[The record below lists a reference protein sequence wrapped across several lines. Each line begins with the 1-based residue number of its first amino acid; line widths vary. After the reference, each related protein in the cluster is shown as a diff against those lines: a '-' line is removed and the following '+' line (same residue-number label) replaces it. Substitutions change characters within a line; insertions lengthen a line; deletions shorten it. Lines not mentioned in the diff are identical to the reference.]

1 MAENVEGSAN
11 TAILDELFKAM
22 NGAIKKS
29 LVYSPSHPMSTE
41 ARAEMYVLL
50 RRYLEA
56 NEMLKFG
63 VTRDSIIVEGSEY
76 GMAAG
81 GFYLGLAAHLHDRQV
96 TSIAIYPPVQNF
108 ELDAFFDIMALDP
121 NETRRQG
128 GIEDLL
134 EKQNVQNITAKRLAV
149 EAMAD
154 EMLDDLDLS
163 GESDDSMHAEEVFTV
178 LKEGEISPNESGKII
193 LRMKK
198 NPMETAKLFV
208 QLSDIAATD
217 EGDPSLEGRAAYVAD
232 AIEKIASVAGTGEG
246 EDKETVFENIAGALN
261 SLSDDFKSP
270 IMDILESRFGD
281 MEFGPEL
288 QEALAMAMNM
298 AAEQTA
304 GYHESGEVAV
314 AEPEGETI
322 RLSPEEVYYE
332 FSHFYDELPPQ
343 VTASVEE
350 EIAAIVMEDV
360 EEQAI
365 ETLVE
370 MLINTEDEPRLLKTL
385 KSLSENVSVLFAEGR
400 LELAAKSMK
409 AMRIKG
415 QELQKTSPE
424 LVTHPRD
431 ALVSL
436 ANAENLAIIMGAAMQ
451 DEKPEN
457 KKYGRAMLDMLGPG
471 AVPGMLSMV
480 GHESNIEKRDK
491 LIKITAHLSKGT
503 MEIFE
508 RRLQDPDEKIIN
520 AVIWVAC
527 EFEEPKG
534 SDLLK
539 RALRHENENIRVEAI
554 RAVTRK
560 HPGSAASMIMPS
572 IDDMSERVQDA
583 TFLAL
588 GKLKA
593 PSAVAKLTAI
603 AEEKDFFFKNLT
615 LRIKAISTLGAIGS
629 AQSIPTLEKLAK
641 GAAFRKQ
648 AREIKTTA
656 AQALEQVTA
665 ANTV

>member
-1 MAENVEGSAN
+1 VEENVEGNAN

-29 LVYSPSHPMSTE
+29 LVYSPTHPMSTE
-41 ARAEMYVLL
+41 ARAEMYVAL
-50 RRYLEA
+50 RRYLDT

-63 VTRDSIIVEGSEY
+63 VTRDSIIVEGNEY

-81 GFYLGLAAHLHDRQV
+81 GFYLGLAAHLHDRQI
-96 TSIAIYPPVQNF
+96 TSIAIYPPVQNY
-108 ELDAFFDIMALDP
+108 ELDAFFDLMAMDP

-134 EKQNVQNITAKRLAV
+134 EKENVQNITAKRLAV
-149 EAMAD
+149 EALAD
-154 EMLDDLDLS
+154 EILDDLDLS
-163 GESDDSMHAEEVFTV
+163 GEPDEAMPPEEMFTV
-178 LKEGEISPNESGKII
+178 LREGELSPNETGKII
-193 LRMKK
+193 LRLKQS
-198 NPMETAKLFV
+198 PMETAKLFV
-208 QLSDIAATD
+208 RLSDIAATD
-217 EGDPSLEGRAAYVAD
+217 EGDPSLEGRAAYVAG
-232 AIEKIASVAGTGEG
+232 AIEKIASVAGAGEG
-246 EDKETVFENIAGALN
+246 EEKAEVFANIASALT

-270 IMDILESRFGD
+270 IMDMLEDRFGQ

-288 QEALAMAMNM
+288 KEALAKAMSM

-304 GYHESGEVAV
+304 GYHESGEVA
-314 AEPEGETI
+314 ETKPSEDEI

-350 EIAAIVMEDV
+350 EIAAIEIEDV

-370 MLINTEDEPRLLKTL
+370 MLINTEDEPRLIKTL

-436 ANAENLAIIMGAAMQ
+436 ANADNLGIIMNAAMQ
-451 DEKPEN
+451 DAKPDD

-471 AVPGMLSMV
+471 AVPGMLAMV
-480 GHESNIEKRDK
+480 GHEANAEKREK

-508 RRLQDPDEKIIN
+508 RRLQDPDDKIIR
-520 AVIWVAC
+520 AVIWVAG

-539 RALRHENENIRVEAI
+539 RALRHENEEIRIEAI
-554 RAVTRK
+554 RQVTAK
-560 HPGSAASMIMPS
+560 HQGAAAKLIMPLL
-572 IDDMSERVQDA
+572 DDVSERVRDA
-583 TFLAL
+583 TFQAI
-588 GKLKA
+588 GKLKIE
-593 PSAVAKLTAI
+593 SAVPKLI
-603 AEEKDFFFKNLT
+603 SMAEERDFFFKNIDARL
-615 LRIKAISTLGAIGS
+615 KAIATLGAVGS
-629 AQSIPTLEKLAK
+629 PQSAPALEKLSK
-641 GAAFRKQ
+641 GAAIRKQ
-648 AREIKTTA
+648 ARTIKAAA
-656 AQALEQVTA
+656 AQALEQVSA
-665 ANTV
+665 PNSV

>member
-1 MAENVEGSAN
+1 MEENVEA
-11 TAILDELFKAM
+11 TADVAILDELFKAM

-41 ARAEMYVLL
+41 ARADLYVSL

-81 GFYLGLAAHLHDRQV
+81 GFYLGLAAHLHDRQI
-96 TSIAIYPPVQNF
+96 TSVAIYPPVQNF
-108 ELDAFFDIMALDP
+108 ELDTFFDIMALDA

-134 EKQNVQNITAKRLAV
+134 EKNNVQNIIAKRLAV

-154 EMLDDLDLS
+154 EIADELDLS
-163 GESDDSMHAEEVFTV
+163 GDSDDSMHPEEMFTV
-178 LKEGEISPNESGKII
+178 LREGEMSANETGKII

-198 NPMETAKLFV
+198 SPMETAKLFV
-208 QLSDIAATD
+208 RLSDIAATD
-217 EGDPSLEGRAAYVAD
+217 EGDPSLEGRATYVAD
-232 AIEKIASVAGTGEG
+232 TIEKLTSVAGAGEG
-246 EDKETVFENIAGALN
+246 EDKAAVFENIATALN

-270 IMDILESRFGD
+270 IMDILEGRFGD

-304 GYHESGEVAV
+304 GYQESGEVV
-314 AEPEGETI
+314 EAEPEAETV

-343 VTASVEE
+343 VAASVEE
-350 EIAAIVMEDV
+350 EIAAIEIEDV

-370 MLINTEDEPRLLKTL
+370 MLIDTEDEPRLVKTL
-385 KSLSENVSVLFAEGR
+385 KSLSENVSVLFGEGR

-436 ANAENLAIIMGAAMQ
+436 ANGENLTIIMAAAMQ
-451 DEKPEN
+451 GANPEN

-471 AVPGMLSMV
+471 AVPGMLTMV
-480 GHESNIEKRDK
+480 GREANNEKREK

-508 RRLQDPDEKIIN
+508 RRLQDPDERIIK

-534 SDLLK
+534 SGLLK
-539 RALRHENENIRVEAI
+539 RALRHENEMIRIEAI
-554 RAVTRK
+554 KAVTAK
-560 HPGSAASMIMPS
+560 HQGSAASMIMPS
-572 IDDMSERVQDA
+572 LDDISEHVRDA
-583 TFLAL
+583 TFQAL
-588 GKLKA
+588 GGLRA
-593 PSAVAKLTAI
+593 ESAIPKLTAM
-603 AEEKDFFFKNLT
+603 AEEKDFFFKNIDTRL
-615 LRIKAISTLGAIGS
+615 KAIATMGAIRS
-629 AQSIPTLEKLAK
+629 PLAIPALEKLTK
-641 GAAFRKQ
+641 GASFRKQ
-648 AREIKTTA
+648 TRVVKSA
-656 AQALEQVTA
+656 ASQALEQVNA
-665 ANTV
+665 SNTV

>member
-1 MAENVEGSAN
+1 MVENVDATEN

-29 LVYSPSHPMSTE
+29 LVYSPSHPMSTD
-41 ARAEMYVLL
+41 ARAELYILL
-50 RRYLEA
+50 KQYLDT

-76 GMAAG
+76 GMSAG

-96 TSIAIYPPVQNF
+96 TSVAIYPPVQNF
-108 ELDAFFDIMALDP
+108 ELDAFFDILALDP

-134 EKQNVQNITAKRLAV
+134 EQQHVQNIIAKRLAV
-149 EAMAD
+149 EAMSD
-154 EMLDDLDLS
+154 EPPDELDFS
-163 GESDDSMHAEEVFTV
+163 GDGDDFMHPEEMFTV
-178 LKEGEISPNESGKII
+178 LREGEISVNETGKII
-193 LRMKK
+193 LRMKQS
-198 NPMETAKLFV
+198 PTETAKLFV
-208 QLSDIAATD
+208 RLSDIAATD

-232 AIEKIASVAGTGEG
+232 AIEKIAAVAGAGEG
-246 EDKETVFENIAGALN
+246 DDKATIFENIATALN

-270 IMDILESRFGD
+270 IMDILEGRFGE

-304 GYHESGEVAV
+304 GYQESGEVV
-314 AEPEGETI
+314 KTETEADAI

-350 EIAAIVMEDV
+350 EIAAIEMEDV

-370 MLINTEDEPRLLKTL
+370 MLINTEDEPRLVKTL

-436 ANAENLAIIMGAAMQ
+436 ANAENLAIIMAAAMQ
-451 DEKPEN
+451 DEKPEE

-471 AVPGMLSMV
+471 AVPGMLAMV
-480 GHESNIEKRDK
+480 GHEPDENKREK
-491 LIKITAHLSKGT
+491 LVKITAHLSKGT

-508 RRLQDPDEKIIN
+508 RRLKDPDIN
-520 AVIWVAC
+520 IVKAVIWVAC

-539 RALRHENENIRVEAI
+539 RALRHENEIIRVEAI
-554 RAVTRK
+554 KSLTTKRK
-560 HPGSAASMIMPS
+560 GAAASMIMPLL
-572 IDDMSERVQDA
+572 DDISELVRDA
-583 TFLAL
+583 TFAAF
-588 GKLKA
+588 GKLKSE
-593 PSAVAKLTAI
+593 SAVPKLASI
-603 AEEKDFFFKNLT
+603 AEEKDFFFKNIEMRT
-615 LRIKAISTLGAIGS
+615 KAIETLGRIGS
-629 AQSIPTLEKLAK
+629 PLAAPVLEKIAK
-641 GAAFRKQ
+641 GPAFRKQ
-648 AREIKTTA
+648 ARALKTIA
-656 AQALEQVTA
+656 SQALEQVSAT
-665 ANTV
+665 NTV